1 MLLEIVNV
9 GLGITAIVATVSGKV
24 EYAVVALLFA
34 IYSLLFAIYFKLDIL
49 SNKYLKVL
57 PMET

>member
-49 SNKYLKVL
+49 SNK
-57 PMET
+57 